1 MKRKIMSRAY
11 FPFLIK
17 YTQIISKDHC
27 LAFIKDAP
35 AERKVERK
43 LSHRFLFLEMEA
55 GAQVTI
61 SVFLSKGSSHCH
73 ALILFCF

>member
-35 AERKVERK
+35 AERKVGEK
-43 LSHRFLFLEMEA
+43 ALS
-55 GAQVTI
+55 QI
-61 SVFLSKGSSHCH
+61 SFSGNGGWSTGYH
-73 ALILFCF
+73 